1 MTENSEID
9 TLVRPR
15 RGVAIGTFFVWLI
28 VVAVGGAMF
37 GGIFE
42 SDVRN
47 ALKLPPPAAHWATSA
62 PTNQNAP
69 TNEIVSLVRD
79 LQASQQR
86 TAEDVRATLQ
96 VLTADQ
102 TATKALSDA
111 VAALQAKVDAL
122 QRPVPVA
129 KKPAPLAQ
137 RKPPAPNP
145 AAETP
150 AEPAQGETETD
161 APTRLSP
168 QGR

>member
-28 VVAVGGAMF
+28 VVAVGGAML

-69 TNEIVSLVRD
+69 TDASITAAYRRRCASNPYSSDSQPDGDKGVVRC
-79 LQASQQR
+79 
-86 TAEDVRATLQ
+86 RAC
-96 VLTADQ
+96 
-102 TATKALSDA
+102 
-111 VAALQAKVDAL
+111 
-122 QRPVPVA
+122 
-129 KKPAPLAQ
+129 
-137 RKPPAPNP
+137 
-145 AAETP
+145 
-150 AEPAQGETETD
+150 
-161 APTRLSP
+161 
-168 QGR
+168 